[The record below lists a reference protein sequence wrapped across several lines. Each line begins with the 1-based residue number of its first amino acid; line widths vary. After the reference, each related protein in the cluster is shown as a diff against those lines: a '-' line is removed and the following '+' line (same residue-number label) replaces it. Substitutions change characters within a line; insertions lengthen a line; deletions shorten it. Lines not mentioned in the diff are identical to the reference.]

1 MGKLR
6 RSTPVNSDFIRDIFE
21 NDVSEKLK
29 VTMRNGSMYVKIHI
43 LVLPDSF
50 LRELLVAT
58 PECDQIIIPDKDIIV
73 MEHLT
78 KFLQAGMLNCNWVE
92 DEYDELIQ
100 MMWDMLQFPQREF
113 CWHEYGAMIRI
124 GGKGKIIDRKR
135 EGREKIAKKKEKKSV
150 LPVDDPCVCRFC
162 GKHFIEPFTR
172 KKHEESIHINKIDH
186 QCTKCDI
193 TFRTKK
199 GLMVH
204 LESKHTQENQEF
216 ECNSCEKVYKNQSDL
231 KRHIKTV
238 HQGGKVEHRC
248 EYCDYVAKR
257 KDNLYSHLKHKH
269 NQYNLK
275 VSAIDKHFL
284 ENDFFTCDKCDRTM
298 FSSKETSDHLSN
310 NCKDFTCKTCK
321 KLFSSQS
328 NLNKHIKKFH

>member
-1 MGKLR
+1 M
-6 RSTPVNSDFIRDIFE
+6 
-21 NDVSEKLK
+21 
-29 VTMRNGSMYVKIHI
+29 VTKTIKFHGRFRVKILNASGFNI
-43 LVLPDSF
+43 KLS
-50 LRELLVAT
+50 
-58 PECDQIIIPDKDIIV
+58 PECT
-73 MEHLT
+73 E
-78 KFLQAGMLNCNWVE
+78 
-92 DEYDELIQ
+92 
-100 MMWDMLQFPQREF
+100 
-113 CWHEYGAMIRI
+113 
-124 GGKGKIIDRKR
+124 
-135 EGREKIAKKKEKKSV
+135 
-150 LPVDDPCVCRFC
+150 
-162 GKHFIEPFTR
+162 
-172 KKHEESIHINKIDH
+172 
-186 QCTKCDI
+186 CDI